1 MIINYIS
8 AKLENTLDEF
18 KKHRDEVDELK
29 RKNLELTQR
38 VQVLEREL
46 ASIK

>member
-1 MIINYIS
+1 MNDIS
-8 AKLENTLDEF
+8 AKLENTSKEF

-46 ASIK
+46 ASMK